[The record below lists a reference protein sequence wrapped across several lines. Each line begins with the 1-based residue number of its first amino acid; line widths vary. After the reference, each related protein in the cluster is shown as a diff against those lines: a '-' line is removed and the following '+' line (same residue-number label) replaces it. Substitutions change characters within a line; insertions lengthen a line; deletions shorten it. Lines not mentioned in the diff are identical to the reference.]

1 MFIYLLES
9 PEFQSHPQ
17 FIQALFDRSINKTD
31 LSEKVINQSSYQ
43 SINETDLSEKVCAP
57 VNITALQSLVRTVIR
72 GVENN
77 GIIVHTRVFENLKKA
92 PQLLVEHG
100 KGPEI
105 IRIF

>member
-9 PEFQSHPQ
+9 PGFQSHPQ

-31 LSEKVINQSSYQ
+31 LSEKVINQSTDQ
-43 SINETDLSEKVCAP
+43 SMRTDLSEKVCAP

-100 KGPEI
+100 EGPEI